1 MAFRTL
7 TIISTEATA
16 ARGSTFKSA
25 SGQASA
31 IKASLKRSVKEK
43 VTSTNS
49 WWGEKSPKSSGF
61 ANGVSGAMAAWAVK
75 NTSPT
80 SRGNQSMIGMGAGA
94 VSNLPGASGLLYGLG
109 GALGAASGGAQ
120 VIGGIAATFT
130 GAGAAVGI
138 PMILKGAVE
147 VVVSVQVLSAAVK
160 GEERKTGREVEEA
173 KETEDVREPDDESDD
188 IPEKAYDVSEQ
199 VKKNN
204 GSPPKGYK
212 GGRTY
217 NNIPKE
223 EGAQRLPEGV
233 KYKEYDIHPYQ
244 KGSNRGT
251 ERIVMGNDGSV
262 WYTNDHYFTFKQM
275 E

>member
-1 MAFRTL
+1 MRLWYKSLATK
-7 TIISTEATA
+7 ATA
-16 ARGSTFKSA
+16 TRGSAFKSL
-25 SGQASA
+25 SGQTSA

-43 VTSTNS
+43 VTSANS
-49 WWGEKSPKSSGF
+49 WWGEKNTKSSGF

-94 VSNLPGASGLLYGLG
+94 VSSLPGIGGLVYGLG
-109 GALGAASGGAQ
+109 GALGVISGGAQ

-160 GEERKTGREVEEA
+160 GEESKAGREATAEESTE
-173 KETEDVREPDDESDD
+173 ETEAEWDEQDTDLNDVDPDD
-188 IPEKAYDVSEQ
+188 
-199 VKKNN
+199 
-204 GSPPKGYK
+204 
-212 GGRTY
+212 
-217 NNIPKE
+217 
-223 EGAQRLPEGV
+223 LPEGWT
-233 KYKEYDIHPYQ
+233 KTENNGFIHIRDERGRIRIRIDPPDNKTPYPHKHYYDSA
-244 KGSNRGT
+244 KNSVDVN
-251 ERIVMGNDGSV
+251 GNIANPKSPEA
-262 WYTNDHYFTFKQM
+262 HIPL